1 MIDIIRNF
9 DYSILSFF
17 HSLAINYGSLLN
29 PLAKTF
35 HYIGRPLTCVPAIA
49 CLLLFIFTKRKR
61 WMIIFA
67 AICCSTVVSQLL
79 IKQLIGRIRP
89 FNQEVI
95 SEYKTWW
102 EAAGA
107 INERGKSFP
116 SGHSASSM
124 GFAISLFVTSK
135 RKNIAWLGFVYAFL
149 MAASRC
155 YIVVHYPSDVIVGL
169 CIGLIVGY
177 ITVKLFE
184 RYDKATE

>member
-35 HYIGRPLTCVPAIA
+35 HYIGKPLTCVPAIA

-61 WMIIFA
+61 WMIIFV

-79 IKQLIGRIRP
+79 IKQLVGRIRP

>member
-1 MIDIIRNF
+1 MINLIRSI

-17 HSLAINYGSLLN
+17 HSLALNYGSILN
-29 PLAKTF
+29 PIAKTF
-35 HYIGRPLTCVPAIA
+35 HYVGKPLTCVPAIV

-61 WMIIFA
+61 WLVVFV
-67 AICCSTVVSQLL
+67 AICCSSAVSILI
-79 IKQLIGRIRP
+79 IKQLVGRIRP

-95 SEYKTWW
+95 SEYREWW
-102 EAAGA
+102 QAAGA
-107 INERGKSFP
+107 IMEKGKSFP

-135 RKNIAWLGFVYAFL
+135 RKNIAWLGFVYALL

-155 YIVVHYPSDVIVGL
+155 YAVVHYPSDVMVGM

-177 ITVKLFE
+177 FVVKLFK
-184 RYDKATE
+184 RYDKAIE

>member
-1 MIDIIRNF
+1 MINLIRNI

-17 HSLAINYGSLLN
+17 HGIAISYGSIFN
-29 PLAKTF
+29 PIAKTF
-35 HYIGRPLTCVPAIA
+35 HYVGKPLTCVPAIV
-49 CLLLFIFTKRKR
+49 CLLLFLFTKRRR
-61 WMIIFA
+61 WLVVFV
-67 AICCSTVVSQLL
+67 AICCSTVISQLI
-79 IKQLIGRIRP
+79 IKSLVGRVRP

-95 SEYKTWW
+95 TEYKEWW
-102 EAAGA
+102 QAAGS
-107 INERGKSFP
+107 IKETGKSFP

-124 GFAISLFVTSK
+124 GFAISLFITSNK
-135 RKNIAWLGFVYAFL
+135 KKIAWLGFVYAIL

-155 YIVVHYPSDVIVGL
+155 YAIVHYPSDVLVGL